1 MVKAPLS
8 YLVAL
13 SRVRGL
19 KPALESVESTYYQSH
34 SHECVD

>member
-19 KPALESVESTYYQSH
+19 KLIDNDFCQNVGQSH